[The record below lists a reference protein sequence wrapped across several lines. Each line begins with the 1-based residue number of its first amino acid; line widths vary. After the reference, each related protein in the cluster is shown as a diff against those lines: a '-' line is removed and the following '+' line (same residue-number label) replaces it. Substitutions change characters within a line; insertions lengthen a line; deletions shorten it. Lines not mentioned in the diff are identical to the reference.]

1 MPMRLSGL
9 ASGMDTES
17 IVTELMK
24 VQRLKSTKIENK
36 ITMLEWKQEK
46 WKALNTKIYSFYTGS
61 LSKMRM
67 QGSFLAKKATSSNEA
82 KATITAATNAPE
94 GTHSLQVKQLASA
107 QIMTSGQMGTDIN
120 GKQITS
126 ATLLKDLG
134 FDANEGSTITI
145 NAGQKTVT
153 LDVGK
158 STTVNDF
165 LTACKNAG
173 LNANYDTSQK
183 RFFISSKE
191 SGVNNSFSITMN
203 SSEEAQDRN
212 AIRDFLNYGSL
223 GSTQKSTVDK
233 LLQSYID
240 PTLVEADRTAI
251 KDSLLKIKHDSVR
264 QSYINSYINNQDNID
279 AVTAEERERLE
290 AELPEGETLDQ
301 KVLDAAVKKKLQE
314 KATAAAN
321 AEFEAWKAGSADT
334 SNVFEAAETD
344 LENLLTSYSTDD
356 FDDSTIVK
364 TNSLGLL
371 KLDEV
376 IKNADGSVTR
386 STSNST
392 LVEARDAVIILDG
405 VEMNGSSNDFT
416 VNGLTITLKGVTAG
430 ANTADPSDDEII
442 TVGVTGNSQAIYD
455 SIKDFIKTYNE
466 LLKEMNEAYN
476 AVSAR
481 GYDPLTDEQKEAM
494 TDSQIEKW
502 EAKIKDSLLRRDD
515 TLNSILSSMRTILS
529 GSVDYNGKKYS
540 LSSFG
545 IRSMNYTEKGQ
556 LHIYGDQEDP
566 LSSAFEDKLMK
577 AITEDPDQVM
587 TVFNKLAGDLYND
600 MTERMSSTKLSS
612 ALTFYN
618 DKEMTNTVRDYKSD
632 LKRLEAKLN
641 TMENKYY
648 KQFSAMET
656 AMAKLN
662 SQSSS
667 MLSMLGYG
675 MQY

>member
-46 WKALNTKIYSFYTGS
+46 WKALNSKIYSFYTGS
-61 LSKMRM
+61 LSKMRR